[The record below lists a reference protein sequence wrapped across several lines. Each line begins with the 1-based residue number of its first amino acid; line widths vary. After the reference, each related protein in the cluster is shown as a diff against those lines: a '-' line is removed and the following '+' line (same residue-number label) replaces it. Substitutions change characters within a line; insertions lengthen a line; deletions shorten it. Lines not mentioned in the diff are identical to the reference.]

1 MELKDAYM
9 EVLKD
14 IINNGPA
21 MFIGKYDA
29 KNGKPEFMFG
39 ISILLEWI
47 AYKTEDEDAIRFAD
61 EEFIKNMVES
71 QKKALQSDL
80 SMV

>member
-1 MELKDAYM
+1 MELKKAYM

-47 AYKTEDEDAIRFAD
+47 AYKTEDEDAIKFAD

-71 QKKALQSDL
+71 QKKALQSDS